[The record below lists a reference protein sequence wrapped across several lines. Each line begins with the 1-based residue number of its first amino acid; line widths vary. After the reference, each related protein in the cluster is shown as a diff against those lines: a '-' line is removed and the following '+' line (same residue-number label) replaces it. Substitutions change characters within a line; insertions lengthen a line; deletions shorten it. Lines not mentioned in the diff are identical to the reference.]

1 MPPRQLLLLVVD
13 AFAAIGLTIAAAS
26 SPHAAISEP
35 AAPKPTT
42 ATIMLAGW
50 SAGEHGAGGGRVCY
64 ASVRS
69 ARAEGTAGGRRAVLV
84 VARRVGRAEEWVA
97 IAPDYTLVRDA
108 TVEMTVGATRLAF
121 RSEGGDAFARDGRA
135 AVRAFLKGREATA
148 VVRPGPGGRGAARVT
163 FSLIGFGV
171 ALEAMSRVCPTG

>member
-1 MPPRQLLLLVVD
+1 M
-13 AFAAIGLTIAAAS
+13 
-26 SPHAAISEP
+26 
-35 AAPKPTT
+35 
-42 ATIMLAGW
+42 
-50 SAGEHGAGGGRVCY
+50 
-64 ASVRS
+64 
-69 ARAEGTAGGRRAVLV
+69 LV
-84 VARRVGRAEEWVA
+84 VARRVGRAEDWVA

-148 VVRPGPGGRGAARVT
+148 VVRPGPGGRRAARVT

-171 ALEAMSRVCPTG
+171 ALEAMSRACPTG